1 MITKKAKVI
10 MLPTKHN
17 ILSIGQIYLP
27 TTYHSTKLCISIKN
41 ISETIHKPQH
51 LYFITDDEI
60 KEGDWVY
67 NIFLKSIRKATG
79 NDKADVKKIIAT
91 TDKSLKFWTNDENGK
106 HIWSLPQPSQAFI
119 EKYCKVGGIDEV
131 LVEYI
136 TDEELNKKKHCQIDC
151 NGTQQKNNSNCCRN
165 ILTLKVDLHN
175 TITIHP
181 IKDSWTR
188 KELLSFGNKC
198 FIAGGKSVANKT
210 YQSYDEYLETI
221 DV

>member
-10 MLPTKHN
+10 MLPTKQQSKYA
-17 ILSIGQIYLP
+17 IEGQISLFAGKLTYISKLYTFGHPMQRGASISQELYL
-27 TTYHSTKLCISIKN
+27 
-41 ISETIHKPQH
+41 
-51 LYFITDDEI
+51 ITDDKI
-60 KEGDWVY
+60 KKGDWVY
-67 NIFLKSIRKATG
+67 NISFKSIRKAIS
-79 NDKADVKKIIAT
+79 NDKANIKKIIAT
-91 TDKSLKFWTNDENGK
+91 TDKSLKFWTDDENGK

-131 LVEYI
+131 LVEYNKI
-136 TDEELNKKKHCQIDC
+136 QKTYDELAIEGLSDNPFEINQNKIKLKID
-151 NGTQQKNNSNCCRN
+151 S
-165 ILTLKVDLHN
+165 HN

-210 YQSYDEYLETI
+210 YQGYDEYLETI